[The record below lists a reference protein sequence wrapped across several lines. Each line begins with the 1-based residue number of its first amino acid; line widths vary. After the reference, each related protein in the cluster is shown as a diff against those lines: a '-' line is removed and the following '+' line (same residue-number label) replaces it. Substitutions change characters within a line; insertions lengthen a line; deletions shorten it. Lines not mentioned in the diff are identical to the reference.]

1 LFRLLFF
8 PPFDSNQR
16 RINPYYMQ
24 RHLTAV
30 SRTN

>member
-16 RINPYYMQ
+16 RINPYYTQ